1 MAVLWGSH
9 FFLSVETNRNIEPKC
24 NKMNTNLFISN
35 IEF

>member
-1 MAVLWGSH
+1 MAVLWGSL
-9 FFLSVETNRNIEPKC
+9 FFGETNRNIEPKC